1 MPSTARVLNFPSRGQ
16 TVKLDDGPRSVAFI
30 QREIFAS
37 RMAYT
42 AIANKAGLS
51 NATVGNIASGET
63 KRPALSTIVRI
74 AAVLGWSIYAEQ
86 N

>member
-1 MPSTARVLNFPSRGQ
+1 MPSTARVLKFPARGQ

-37 RMAYT
+37 HMSYT
-42 AIANKAGLS
+42 AIAQKAGLS
-51 NATVGNIASGET
+51 QATVNNIASGST